1 MAEFILDVRNMLC
14 PMPVIKTQQ
23 RVKELTSGDCLII
36 KATDPGAKHD
46 IPAWCR
52 IYGHKLLELIEQD
65 RELSIKIEVNG

>member
-23 RVKELTSGDCLII
+23 WVKELTSGDCLII